1 MPETGFGLIDYQ
13 TNAAVDRWLKEKV
26 LLAPNV
32 TQCAVPKGI
41 FSDVGMLRMI
51 AYGSELN
58 LAHPQRPADPKVTW
72 EPEWAVKVRVKS
84 VTTAMLGMEGMPGA
98 MPGMAGTPD
107 SSGSP
112 PVAEQKKEELA
123 PSALD
128 ILRGVLGR

>member
-1 MPETGFGLIDYQ
+1 
-13 TNAAVDRWLKEKV
+13 
-26 LLAPNV
+26 
-32 TQCAVPKGI
+32 
-41 FSDVGMLRMI
+41 
-51 AYGSELN
+51 
-58 LAHPQRPADPKVTW
+58 
-72 EPEWAVKVRVKS
+72 VRVKS

-112 PVAEQKKEELA
+112 PVAEQKKEERA